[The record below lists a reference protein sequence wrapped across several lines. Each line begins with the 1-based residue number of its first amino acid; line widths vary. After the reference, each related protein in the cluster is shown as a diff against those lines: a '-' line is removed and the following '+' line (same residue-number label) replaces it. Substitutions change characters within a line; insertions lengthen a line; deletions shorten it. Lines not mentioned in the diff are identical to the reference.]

1 MKRKEPVFHRE
12 NRRKDKY
19 KNDDYKSD
27 KCKSSLMD
35 CGAAKKW
42 ILHAGNILA
51 AWVIL
56 TLADAAASEIAYD
69 IVYVKWDSLILT
81 TCLYCVLDILF
92 VACSV
97 GLYARYVLKMEP
109 GELYMGI
116 SQKCVIRQN
125 IRGKRPLVSLGGRSG
140 VPYKNASRWDTLW
153 YMAAILLP
161 VFLICFCILFTD
173 GSLYRE
179 NLLAADL
186 VYAICWSVSGALRC
200 GFTDGIVL
208 CGMVLGFMKN
218 KWNCMETILISGV
231 LFAVF
236 HFGFPTE
243 GFITEKMILMTA
255 TLFVM
260 GMAFAAVTCATGAI
274 WASVTMYSAFSMLYG
289 RTYIL
294 NIDTERDFN
303 AIWNYTMKNENWLIA
318 GFSGADGVRVGL
330 TVLLAFLVV
339 LLAALLQLRHSE
351 AS

>member
-1 MKRKEPVFHRE
+1 MKKQEPFFRRK
-12 NRRKDKY
+12 NCRKDKY

-35 CGAAKKW
+35 CRAAKKW
-42 ILHAGNILA
+42 ILLAGNILA

-69 IVYVKWDSLILT
+69 IMYIKWDSLILT

-92 VACSV
+92 VVCSV

-125 IRGKRPLVSLGGRSG
+125 IR
-140 VPYKNASRWDTLW
+140 W

-243 GFITEKMILMTA
+243 SFITKKMILMTA

-260 GMAFAAVTCATGAI
+260 GMAFTAVTCATGAI

-351 AS
+351 VS

>member
-1 MKRKEPVFHRE
+1 MKKQEPFFRRK
-12 NRRKDKY
+12 NCRKDKY

-42 ILHAGNILA
+42 ILLAGNILA
-51 AWVIL
+51 VWVIL

-69 IVYVKWDSLILT
+69 IMYIKWDSLILT

-125 IRGKRPLVSLGGRSG
+125 IR
-140 VPYKNASRWDTLW
+140 W

-218 KWNCMETILISGV
+218 KWNCMETILISGI

-318 GFSGADGVRVGL
+318 GFSGADGISVGL

-351 AS
+351 TS

>member
-1 MKRKEPVFHRE
+1 
-12 NRRKDKY
+12 
-19 KNDDYKSD
+19 
-27 KCKSSLMD
+27 
-35 CGAAKKW
+35 
-42 ILHAGNILA
+42 
-51 AWVIL
+51 
-56 TLADAAASEIAYD
+56 
-69 IVYVKWDSLILT
+69 
-81 TCLYCVLDILF
+81 
-92 VACSV
+92 
-97 GLYARYVLKMEP
+97 
-109 GELYMGI
+109 
-116 SQKCVIRQN
+116 
-125 IRGKRPLVSLGGRSG
+125 
-140 VPYKNASRWDTLW
+140 
-153 YMAAILLP
+153 
-161 VFLICFCILFTD
+161 
-173 GSLYRE
+173 
-179 NLLAADL
+179 
-186 VYAICWSVSGALRC
+186 
-200 GFTDGIVL
+200 
-208 CGMVLGFMKN
+208 MKN

>member
-1 MKRKEPVFHRE
+1 MKKQEPFFRRK
-12 NRRKDKY
+12 NCRKDKY

-35 CGAAKKW
+35 CRAAKKW
-42 ILHAGNILA
+42 ILLAGNILA

-69 IVYVKWDSLILT
+69 IMYIKWDSLILT

-92 VACSV
+92 VVCSV

-125 IRGKRPLVSLGGRSG
+125 IR
-140 VPYKNASRWDTLW
+140 W

-179 NLLAADL
+179 NLLAVDL

-243 GFITEKMILMTA
+243 SFITKKMILMTA

-260 GMAFAAVTCATGAI
+260 GMAFTAVTCATGAI

-351 AS
+351 VS

>member
-1 MKRKEPVFHRE
+1 MKRKKPVFHRE

-42 ILHAGNILA
+42 ILLAGNILA

-69 IVYVKWDSLILT
+69 IVYIKWDSLILT

-97 GLYARYVLKMEP
+97 GLYARYVLRMEP

-116 SQKCVIRQN
+116 SLKCVMRQSIR
-125 IRGKRPLVSLGGRSG
+125 
-140 VPYKNASRWDTLW
+140 W
-153 YMAAILLP
+153 YIAAILLP

-179 NLLAADL
+179 NLLATDL

-208 CGMVLGFMKN
+208 RGMVSGFMKN
-218 KWNCMETILISGV
+218 KWNCMETILISGI
-231 LFAVF
+231 LFAVL
-236 HFGFPTE
+236 HFGFPAE
-243 GFITEKMILMTA
+243 GLIAEKTILMTA

-274 WASVTMYSAFSMLYG
+274 WASVAMYSAFSMLYG
-289 RTYIL
+289 KTYIL

-318 GFSGADGVRVGL
+318 GFYGADGVRVGL

-351 AS
+351 TS

>member
-1 MKRKEPVFHRE
+1 MAV
-12 NRRKDKY
+12 
-19 KNDDYKSD
+19 
-27 KCKSSLMD
+27 
-35 CGAAKKW
+35 
-42 ILHAGNILA
+42 
-51 AWVIL
+51 WVIL

-69 IVYVKWDSLILT
+69 IMYIKWDSLILT

-125 IRGKRPLVSLGGRSG
+125 IR
-140 VPYKNASRWDTLW
+140 W

-218 KWNCMETILISGV
+218 KWNCMETILISGI

-318 GFSGADGVRVGL
+318 GFSGADGISVGL

-351 AS
+351 TS